1 MRAVRLTA
9 EPAAPSRRPAP
20 APAAVTPVP
29 LPLPVP
35 LPTPR
40 PVADDVP
47 PESITEEPQP

>member
-1 MRAVRLTA
+1 MRLTT

-40 PVADDVP
+40 PVTDDVP
-47 PESITEEPQP
+47 PESRTEEPQP